1 MVLGRLKQAGRRGQ
15 QKTREKQGNTPQPR
29 GQYRQI
35 REHIAIKYI
44 AFDPL
49 NHQIMGYLLDSEHM
63 HENHGK
69 IAPKRRTGKEK
80 EKQHQG
86 MPNTGNR

>member
-1 MVLGRLKQAGRRGQ
+1 MALGRLKQAGRRGQ
-15 QKTREKQGNTPQPR
+15 QKRGKNRETHHNQGDSIGKSENTLPLSTLHL
-29 GQYRQI
+29 I
-35 REHIAIKYI
+35 
-44 AFDPL
+44 PL

-69 IAPKRRTGKEK
+69 IAPKRRTEKEE